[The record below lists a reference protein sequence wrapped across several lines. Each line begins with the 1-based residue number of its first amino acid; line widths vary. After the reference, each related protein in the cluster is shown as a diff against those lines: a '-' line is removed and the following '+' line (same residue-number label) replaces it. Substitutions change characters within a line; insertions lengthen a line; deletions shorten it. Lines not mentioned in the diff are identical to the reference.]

1 MALQCSRAATMA
13 MQEERLAQECVKLYF
28 ALYAESIFIRCRV
41 FGLIKPF
48 GLPIPGVR
56 LTMLIVIVLQWHL
69 WPALYN
75 EDISRRSFFENCDK
89 VDNDNEGSMEQI
101 YGARPATDI
110 YDYF

>member
-1 MALQCSRAATMA
+1 
-13 MQEERLAQECVKLYF
+13 
-28 ALYAESIFIRCRV
+28 
-41 FGLIKPF
+41 
-48 GLPIPGVR
+48 
-56 LTMLIVIVLQWHL
+56 MLIVIVLQWHL